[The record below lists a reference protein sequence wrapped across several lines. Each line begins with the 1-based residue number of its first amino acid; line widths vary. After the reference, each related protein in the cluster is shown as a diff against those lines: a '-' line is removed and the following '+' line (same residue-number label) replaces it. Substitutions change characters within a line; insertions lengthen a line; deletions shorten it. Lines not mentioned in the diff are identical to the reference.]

1 MAAAT
6 EQAELLPPKE
16 LIAVNAFGVHD
27 IPNDMYHADP
37 VPGGSLSSSGAKR
50 LLPPSTPAHFDHQ
63 RKHGQPPKKAFDLGH
78 AAHRLVLS
86 EGAEI
91 EVIPGERWDT
101 NIAKAAVAKAREEGR
116 IPLKEKDHEVVK
128 AMAEKIREHPIASQL
143 FKPGSGKAEQSLFW
157 RDVQSGI
164 VRRARLDWLPNPNP
178 NGRLIIPDYKTT
190 HDASPL
196 AAQKTME
203 DWDYALQADWYE
215 DGAEELGLSNDAVMV
230 LVMQEK
236 TAPYL
241 VAVYQPDATA
251 MRIAA
256 WRNRTAIDIY
266 AACTKSGR
274 WPGYSDDVEL
284 LALPGWA
291 EQRYLQEMP

>member
-1 MAAAT
+1 MT
-6 EQAELLPPKE
+6 EAPPLAPIVITE
-16 LIAVNAFGVHD
+16 FGVHD
-27 IPNDMYHADP
+27 IPNDAYHADP
-37 VPGGSLSSSGAKR
+37 FPGGSLSSSGAKR

-91 EVIPGERWDT
+91 EVVNGERWDT
-101 NIAKAAVAKAREEGR
+101 NAAKAAVAKARAEGR
-116 IPLKEKDHEVVK
+116 TPLKEKDFDVVE
-128 AMAEKIREHPIASQL
+128 AMAEKIREHPIASEL

-164 VRRARLDWLPNPNP
+164 ARRARLDWLPNANP

-190 HDASPL
+190 HSASPMT
-196 AAQKTME
+196 AQKVMD

-215 DGAEELGLSNDAVMV
+215 DGVEELGLSNEAVLV

-236 TAPYL
+236 TPPYA

-256 WRNRTAIDIY
+256 WRNRTAINIY
-266 AACTKSGR
+266 AQCTKDDR
-274 WPGYSDDVEL
+274 WPAYSDDVEL
-284 LALPGWA
+284 LSLPGWA
-291 EQRYLQEMP
+291 EARYLQEME

>member
-1 MAAAT
+1 MADEPTDEEPAPIVIT
-6 EQAELLPPKE
+6 E
-16 LIAVNAFGVHD
+16 FGVHG
-27 IPNDMYHADP
+27 IPDSAYHADP
-37 VPGGSLSSSGAKR
+37 FPGGSLSSSGAKR
-50 LLPPSTPAHFDHQ
+50 LLPPSTPAHFDYQ
-63 RKHGQPPKKAFDLGH
+63 RTHGQPPKKAFDLGH

-101 NIAKAAVAKAREEGR
+101 NVAKAAVAKARAEGH
-116 IPLKEKDHEVVK
+116 IPLKEKDYLVVQ

-157 RDVQSGI
+157 RDVQSG
-164 VRRARLDWLPNPNP
+164 VTRRARLDWLPNPNP

-190 HDASPL
+190 HNASPQT
-196 AAQKTME
+196 AQKTMD

-215 DGAEELGLSNDAVMV
+215 DGVEELGLSNEAVLV

-236 TAPYL
+236 TPPYS

-256 WRNRTAIDIY
+256 WRNRTAIEIY
-266 AACTKSGR
+266 AECTKTDH
-274 WPGYSDDVEL
+274 WPAYSDDVEL

-291 EQRYLQEMP
+291 EARYLQEMP